1 MNRTIVSV
9 KPQPNQWNGPKGT
22 VYFVGGNFDD
32 GSQWSIGAQTP
43 EKADELIA
51 TFEALIGKP
60 LEGWDVQPKMNKQT
74 GQQDSYNGILK
85 WEIKKPFGGGN
96 GFRGGGGGGSG
107 GGKTW
112 TESYAQSKECK
123 ETEQRSIQRSVALEK
138 AHQYH
143 VAFAGLTNDP
153 VTPQAILATAE
164 IYADWLGKQPDTSQ
178 EYRTWVTWMESKVKV
193 KFFTSKEDAWKNA
206 MTYANEMGYDHLRL
220 KTCTDHSIFRKIQDK
235 LEAPSHPRNGNVQQ
249 PNAYQRQ
256 PAYYAPEDDSLPF

>member
-1 MNRTIVSV
+1 MSSKTIAFV
-9 KPQPNQWNGPKGT
+9 KPQGRPWTSSYGPM
-22 VYFVGGNFDD
+22 VSIDGGFDD
-32 GSQWSIGAQTP
+32 GEGFSVNCKP
-43 EKADELIA
+43 ENEEKLKA
-51 TFEALIGKP
+51 T
-60 LEGWDVQPKMNKQT
+60 LEGLVNKPIEGFTVEPAIDKKTNRQREFQGRLQWNLKAVQA
-74 GQQDSYNGILK
+74 NG
-85 WEIKKPFGGGN
+85 FGGG
-96 GFRGGGGGGSG
+96 FKGGG

-138 AHQYH
+138 AHQFH
-143 VAFAGLTNDP
+143 VAFAGLSNEA

-178 EYRTWVTWMESKVKV
+178 EYRTWVTWMENKVKV

-220 KTCTDHSIFRKIQDK
+220 KTCTDHSIFKKIQDK
-235 LEAPSHPRNGNVQQ
+235 LEAPTHPRNGNVQQ

-256 PAYYAPEDDSLPF
+256 PAYSAPEDDSLPF